1 MRGTCRAPLTFNA
14 YWQGIYMLSQ
24 ATLDR
29 VHMLQQ
35 QLHEAIVEE
44 NRKPKQ
50 PKEAP
55 MNTILRKAGHVAKKV
70 NTIVTKPL
78 QSMMGMLKSNEIHI
92 CGKCGAE
99 YFDAQPESC
108 EHTVRGNVAGD
119 PCGSM
124 HFMTVNSLSEAKAM
138 HVQSTVPIQG

>member
-1 MRGTCRAPLTFNA
+1 M
-14 YWQGIYMLSQ
+14 ISQ
-24 ATLDR
+24 ASLNRIHT
-29 VHMLQQ
+29 LQQ

-44 NRKPKQ
+44 HRAPKQ
-50 PKEAP
+50 PKEAI
-55 MNTILRKAGHVAKKV
+55 MKSTILRKAGHAVKKV

-99 YFDAQPESC
+99 YFGAQPESC

-124 HFMTVNSLSEAKAM
+124 HFMTVNSLAEAKELHTQTA
-138 HVQSTVPIQG
+138 VPIAG